1 MKRIIEVRNSRTYN
15 LGNYENE
22 KPEISITYE
31 LAEWEEKDLN
41 EIVNKLKRYIDAK
54 LDERDPK
61 PRPFEFEAEPP
72 M

>member
-15 LGNYENE
+15 LWNYENE

-31 LAEWEEKDLN
+31 LDEWED
-41 EIVNKLKRYIDAK
+41 VNVVADKLKRYIDSK

-61 PRPFEFEAEPP
+61 KEDNSWELPF
-72 M
+72 